1 MDNSEHMIPLNIR
14 SINSIDNGI
23 LNQLHV
29 VENVSVETDPEIFD
43 ELNTPSTSGQILVE
57 APAII
62 LPKQIVPIPK
72 AKRENKV
79 KRRKSKK
86 SEVRFYTN
94 TGK

>member
-1 MDNSEHMIPLNIR
+1 MTNQYNSRKL
-14 SINSIDNGI
+14 
-23 LNQLHV
+23 
-29 VENVSVETDPEIFD
+29 TEIFD

-86 SEVRFYTN
+86 SEVVTSSPLNKHWKIKKNAPSKKKGFC
-94 TGK
+94 